1 MTRTKRILTGLA
13 ATATSGALVLATP
26 SMASAATYDKGNA
39 DRERV
44 AQDADGDAESR
55 ARATDA
61 GRLKISGEAE
71 GATTEVPLGGADPE
85 TIARAVASVRKS
97 VPVADGTY
105 RVTVRYSGA
114 QGGDRDRQDGDA
126 RADLLST
133 LSFGGETL
141 RRTRELSGNP
151 SREVTKF
158 VIDIPEGSS
167 GRLTVRAALRGSAV
181 APSAGD
187 YGRFN
192 GSVKDVKFIV
202 NRVND

>member
-1 MTRTKRILTGLA
+1 MTLTKRILTGLA
-13 ATATSGALVLATP
+13 ATATSGALVLSTPGMATA
-26 SMASAATYDKGNA
+26 ASYDSGNS

-44 AQDADGDAESR
+44 AQDADGDAE
-55 ARATDA
+55 ARVTATDA

-71 GATTEVPLGGADPE
+71 GGTANVPLEGDPE
-85 TIARAVASVRKS
+85 TVARAVASVRKS

-105 RVTVRYSGA
+105 RVTVRYAGA
-114 QGGDRDRQDGDA
+114 QGSDRDRQDGDA

-133 LSFGGETL
+133 LNFGGETL
-141 RRTRELSGNP
+141 RRTRELSGNA

-167 GRLTVRAALRGSAV
+167 GRLTIKAALRGSAV
-181 APSAGD
+181 APSEGD

-192 GSVKDVKFIV
+192 GSVKDVSFNVK
-202 NRVND
+202 RVNN